1 MGGCSSLGG
10 EDKTRPFDG
19 SVLMN
24 IDEYYRSLNIS
35 IERMV
40 FIGVHRRN
48 LSEVSIRKAAREVF
62 EEIELGTLII
72 PDIRVA
78 WEVFARAKHLKV
90 KDESEISALK
100 AKIDALQSELSK
112 SWIDRN
118 MPILAQLI
126 RRTRT

>member
-1 MGGCSSLGG
+1 
-10 EDKTRPFDG
+10 
-19 SVLMN
+19 MN